1 MAPNPPRKRS
11 RVPAGRV
18 ERLARLGW
26 LAAELAAGGLYEGAR
41 RALGAGAAAAE
52 TASALLSP
60 ANAQRLA
67 RRLAQMRGAAM
78 KLGQLLSLESADIL
92 PREFAEALATLRA
105 SADTMPLAQL
115 RRVLGREYGKGWE
128 TRFARFDFEPIA
140 AASIGQVHAA
150 LTRDGRELA
159 LKIQYP
165 GVARSIDSD
174 VDNVA
179 ALLHASRILPVEID
193 VSAIVAEA
201 KRQLRQEADYL
212 SEAASLRRFAA
223 LVADDPGLWVPR
235 VHDDLTTKRV
245 LAMDFARGVP
255 IEALR
260 EPGVPQA
267 LRDEVGRRLQRLM
280 FREIFEF
287 RFVQTDPNFA
297 NYQVEPEGGRILL
310 LDFGSTREYE
320 AGFIA
325 HYAELCRGVMRG
337 DRSAVRD
344 AAIAIGYLR
353 RDDPE
358 ERLRA
363 AVDLMFLVCEPLV
376 HEGPYD
382 FARTTLAARARD
394 ASMDLAFRKGF
405 LRAPPAET
413 VFLHRKL
420 VGTFLLSGRI
430 RARVDVRALVEPLLS
445 RAASPALSP
454 R

>member
-1 MAPNPPRKRS
+1 MPRKRS

-18 ERLARLGW
+18 ERLARLGL
-26 LAAELAAGGLYEGAR
+26 LAAELAAGGLVEGAR
-41 RALGAGAAAAE
+41 RALGAGAAAAGG
-52 TASALLSP
+52 ASALLSP
-60 ANAQRLA
+60 ANAQRLT
-67 RRLAQMRGAAM
+67 RRLSQMRGAAM

-92 PREFAEALATLRA
+92 PPEFAEALAALRA
-105 SADTMPLAQL
+105 SADTMPVSQL

-128 TRFARFDFEPIA
+128 ARFARFEFEPIA
-140 AASIGQVHAA
+140 AASIGQVHAVTA
-150 LTRDGRELA
+150 SDGRELA

-179 ALLHASRILPVEID
+179 ALLRASRILPVEID
-193 VSAIVAEA
+193 VSGIVAEA
-201 KRQLRQEADYL
+201 KQQLRQEADYL
-212 SEAASLRRFAA
+212 AEAASLRRFRD
-223 LVADDPGLWVPR
+223 LVADEPGLWVPR
-235 VHDDLTTKRV
+235 VHDDLTTRRV

-255 IEALR
+255 IED
-260 EPGVPQA
+260 
-267 LRDEVGRRLQRLM
+267 LRDPAVSQARRDAVGALLQRLM

-297 NYQVEPEGGRILL
+297 NYLVEPESGRLLL
-310 LDFGSTREYE
+310 LDFGSTRAYE
-320 AGFIA
+320 VEFVS
-325 HYAELCRGVMRG
+325 HYAALCRGVMRG
-337 DRSAVRD
+337 DRDAVRD
-344 AAIAIGYLR
+344 AAIAIGYLSG
-353 RDDPE
+353 DEPA

-382 FARTTLAARARD
+382 FARTTLAVRARD
-394 ASMDLAFRKGF
+394 AGMDLAFKKGF

-430 RARVDVRALVEPLLS
+430 RARVDVRALLDPLLS
-445 RAASPALSP
+445 RAAAPAPSP